1 MHENKI
7 APCFFIGLGG
17 CGGAIVNEVARRV
30 KQDEADWRRYRDLV
44 HFFTIDTD
52 QDDVAR
58 CTWVDSNHRFVI
70 SDFDKPGYVDLK
82 LGKTHKAADPHFQQ
96 WWPDYYRP
104 RSTRGKGAGQI
115 RIESRLSLNYQLEND
130 AGGILSALKAAIARA
145 FDVQNPFRANKAAK
159 VYLYASLAGG
169 TGSGG
174 SAVMAANVRK
184 LLTGRGHHLTGTF
197 VLPNVF
203 RNQGLPLNQFDK
215 VMTNGYAALV
225 EIEHLQSANDRDAFG
240 FVQFHFEPNDENTRG
255 LNRPLFDQ
263 VYLVDAETSAG
274 LVIADPKLVYPAIG
288 DAAYAQIF
296 GSILEKEHSTLD
308 NDTRELAALDDND
321 FTKSYGSFGV
331 SAMVLPAK
339 DILEYFATRYAA
351 EVMHA
356 AFSGSGGAAGG
367 SSDPEAPDHRFAEE
381 LEAGARLSGEKGEV
395 ARSAVEWAGD
405 ASQGAVADFLRWCDE
420 LKDGLTRDLKLPSWK
435 EEDLLAL
442 EGQEGVGDELNK
454 KWNLLKKRLG
464 EAHEAAGQAV
474 DRTLKEV
481 KGKGSKGSLSDRC
494 EGQGPIRE
502 RYLLVRLRDALR
514 ERQGAEAQAYD
525 RVKDFTPANVEGA
538 FAGYRDRLAKA
549 APKTVRDLVGSDF
562 KPVVAEFTPW
572 HAEVVRKSAEQF
584 RSKALAR
591 FYEEVVREITA
602 RLRKAG
608 GLFDRARDIERLIAE
623 RAERLLKAGGERE
636 HGGAANE
643 YVLDVEVYQNHL
655 TGERYWE
662 HLYRERAVT
671 DTGVANALDAV
682 RLASEG
688 AVTEDEMRSR
698 VVDALV
704 GLGRDR
710 FRKDVLG
717 HQGQGGLRM
726 DEGLQFEA
734 RTALAIHK
742 LAEPGKPPPTPQA
755 VAEERARVGQREV
768 DRYLADKFEFAGRKC
783 KPFVSLYSGGQ
794 HLPDKNFAVA
804 FRPYFESLGPLVTSI
819 PSHPVERQN
828 LIEGVDPH
836 KVVFYCAKLGVTL
849 HSVRTVTEYAQ
860 RYRVVQADELSRGKP
875 WPPPEGPKVPD
886 IPLHIDRQWERAP
899 GEGLFDVDLDSLRGE
914 RAKKAWREK
923 RLAAA
928 AAESVRAAREKDLK
942 VFVLGLLFELVKLR
956 PDGWAVAD
964 PAKDRPLHRFRD
976 RAFEAYLALHA
987 DVKGW
992 LAAEV
997 GKALGRLVEERR
1009 HEELSKLFSKAKESI
1024 EGLRRGTDLPEEKE
1038 HYSRELEALARL
1050 AEENRVKL
1058 AGS

>member
-7 APCFFIGLGG
+7 APCFFIGMGG
-17 CGGAIVNEVARRV
+17 CGGAIVNEIARRV
-30 KQDEADWRRYRDLV
+30 KQDEADWRRYKDLV
-44 HFFTIDTD
+44 HFFVLDTD

-82 LGKTHKAADPHFQQ
+82 CGKTHKEADPHFLQ
-96 WWPDYYRP
+96 WWPEHYRP

-115 RIESRLSLNYQLEND
+115 RVESRLSLNYQLEND
-130 AGGILSALKAAIARA
+130 AGGILGALKSAIARA
-145 FDVQNPFRANKAAK
+145 YDVQNPFRANKAAK

-174 SAVMAANVRK
+174 SAVMAANLRK
-184 LLTGRGHHLTGTF
+184 LLSGRGHHITGTF

-215 VMTNGYAALV
+215 IMTNGYAALV
-225 EIEHLQSANDRDAFG
+225 EIEWLETANDRDAFG
-240 FVQFHFEPNDENTRG
+240 FAKFHFDPNDENVKGIT
-255 LNRPLFDQ
+255 RPLFDQ

-308 NDTRELAALDDND
+308 NDTRELAALDEND

-356 AFSGSGGAAGG
+356 AFAGGGGSAGG

-381 LEAGARLSGEKGEV
+381 LEASARLSGEKGEV
-395 ARSAVEWAGD
+395 AKNAVEWAGD
-405 ASQGAVADFLRWCDE
+405 TGKGAVSDFLRWCDE
-420 LKDGLTRDLKLPSWK
+420 LKDSLTRDLKLPSWK

-442 EGQEGVGDELNK
+442 EGQEGVSDELNK

-464 EAHEAAGQAV
+464 EAHEAAGLAV

-481 KGKGSKGSLSDRC
+481 RGKGSKGSLSDRC

-514 ERQGAEAQAYD
+514 ERQGGEATAYD
-525 RVKDFTPANVEGA
+525 RVKDFTPGNVEGD
-538 FAGYRDRLAKA
+538 FAQRRDRLAKT
-549 APKTVRDLVGSDF
+549 APKTVRDLVGSDY
-562 KPVVAEFTPW
+562 KPVVADFTPW

-591 FYEEVVREITA
+591 FYEEVIREITG

-608 GLFDRARDIERLIAE
+608 GLFDRANDIERMIAE
-623 RAERLLKAGGERE
+623 KAERLLKAGGERE

-662 HLYRERAVT
+662 HLYRERAVS
-671 DTGVANALDAV
+671 DAGVAGALDAV
-682 RLASEG
+682 RVASEG
-688 AVTEDEMRSR
+688 ALTEDEMRTR
-698 VVDALV
+698 VLDALV
-704 GLGRDR
+704 QMGRDR
-710 FRKDVLG
+710 FRKDLLG

-734 RTALAIHK
+734 RTALAVFK

-755 VAEERARVGQREV
+755 VAEERGRVAQRDV
-768 DRYLADKFEFAGRKC
+768 DRYLADKFEFAARKC

-794 HLPDKNFAVA
+794 YLPDKNFAVA
-804 FRPYFESLGPLVTSI
+804 FKPYLESLGAFVTAI

-828 LIEGVDPH
+828 VIESVDPH
-836 KVVFYCAKLGVTL
+836 RIVFYSAKLGVTL
-849 HSVRTVTEYAQ
+849 HAVRTVTEYAQ

-875 WPPPEGPKVPD
+875 WPPPDGPKVPD
-886 IPLHIDRQWERAP
+886 IPLHVDKEWERAP
-899 GEGLFDVDLDSLRGE
+899 GEGLFDVDMDSLKGE
-914 RAKKAWREK
+914 RAKKAWMEK
-923 RLAAA
+923 RRAAA
-928 AAESVRAAREKDLK
+928 AAESVRAAREKDLE
-942 VFVLGLLFELVKLR
+942 VFVLGLAFELVKAR
-956 PDGWAVAD
+956 PEGYVVAD
-964 PAKDRPLHRFRD
+964 PAKDRSLHRFRD
-976 RAFEAYLALHA
+976 RAFEAFVGLHG

-997 GKALGRLVEERR
+997 GKAVGKLVDERR
-1009 HEELSKLFSKAKESI
+1009 HGELAGLLAKAHESV
-1024 EGLRRGTDLPEEKE
+1024 ETLRRATDLPEEKE
-1038 HYSRELEALARL
+1038 HYGRELEAIRKI
-1050 AEENRVKL
+1050 AEEHRVKV
-1058 AGS
+1058 G

>member
-1 MHENKI
+1 MHDNKI

-17 CGGAIVNEVARRV
+17 CGGAIVNEIARRV
-30 KQDEADWRRYRDLV
+30 KQDEADWRRYKDLV
-44 HFFTIDTD
+44 HFFTLDTD

-82 LGKTHKAADPHFQQ
+82 TGKTHKEADPHFLQ
-96 WWPDYYRP
+96 WWPGYYRP

-130 AGGILSALKAAIARA
+130 AGGILGALKSSIARA
-145 FDVQNPFRANKAAK
+145 YDVQNPFRANKAAK

-174 SAVMAANVRK
+174 SAVMAANLRK
-184 LLTGRGHHLTGTF
+184 LLSGRGHHITGTF

-215 VMTNGYAALV
+215 IMTNGYAALV
-225 EIEHLQSANDRDAFG
+225 EIEHLQTANDRDAFG
-240 FVQFHFEPNDENTRG
+240 FAKFHFDPNDENAKG
-255 LNRPLFDQ
+255 LARPLFDQ

-356 AFSGSGGAAGG
+356 AFAGG
-367 SSDPEAPDHRFAEE
+367 GGSTGASSDPEAPDHRFAEE
-381 LEAGARLSGEKGEV
+381 LEASARLTGEKGEV
-395 ARSAVEWAGD
+395 AKSAVEWAGD
-405 ASQGAVADFLRWCDE
+405 PSKGAVSDFLRWCDE
-420 LKDGLTRDLKLPSWK
+420 LKDLLTKDLKLPSWK

-442 EGQEGVGDELNK
+442 EGQEGVSDELNK
-454 KWNLLKKRLG
+454 KWALLKKRLG

-514 ERQGAEAQAYD
+514 ERQGVEATAYD
-525 RVKDFTPANVEGA
+525 RVKDFTPGNVESA
-538 FAGYRDRLAKA
+538 FAEKRDRLAKT
-549 APKTVRDLVGSDF
+549 APKTVRDLVGSDY
-562 KPVVAEFTPW
+562 KPVVAEFAPW

-591 FYEEVVREITA
+591 FYEEIIREITA

-608 GLFDRARDIERLIAE
+608 GLFDRANDIERMISE
-623 RAERLLKAGGERE
+623 KAERLLKAGGERE

-662 HLYRERAVT
+662 HLYRERAVS

-682 RLASEG
+682 RAASEG
-688 AVTEDEMRSR
+688 AVTEDEMRTR
-698 VVDALV
+698 VVEALV
-704 GLGRDR
+704 QLGRDR

-734 RTALAIHK
+734 RTALAVFK
-742 LAEPGKPPPTPQA
+742 LAEPGKPPPTAQA
-755 VAEERARVGQREV
+755 VAEERTRVGQREV

-783 KPFVSLYSGGQ
+783 KPFIALYSGGQ
-794 HLPDKNFAVA
+794 YLPDKNFAVA
-804 FRPYFESLGPLVTSI
+804 FKPYFESLGQFVTAM

-828 LIEGVDPH
+828 VIETTDPH
-836 KVVFYCAKLGVTL
+836 RIVFYSAKLGVTL
-849 HSVRTVTEYAQ
+849 HSVRTVTEYAK
-860 RYRVVQADELSRGKP
+860 RYRVVQADELLP
-875 WPPPEGPKVPD
+875 
-886 IPLHIDRQWERAP
+886 RQA
-899 GEGLFDVDLDSLRGE
+899 
-914 RAKKAWREK
+914 
-923 RLAAA
+923 LAAA
-928 AAESVRAAREKDLK
+928 RGPQGPGHPAARGPG
-942 VFVLGLLFELVKLR
+942 VG
-956 PDGWAVAD
+956 A
-964 PAKDRPLHRFRD
+964 
-976 RAFEAYLALHA
+976 RARRGPVRRGPRLAQ
-987 DVKGW
+987 
-992 LAAEV
+992 
-997 GKALGRLVEERR
+997 GR
-1009 HEELSKLFSKAKESI
+1009 AGQ
-1024 EGLRRGTDLPEEKE
+1024 EGL
-1038 HYSRELEALARL
+1038 A
-1050 AEENRVKL
+1050 
-1058 AGS
+1058 

>member
-1 MHENKI
+1 MHDNKI

-17 CGGAIVNEVARRV
+17 CGGAVVNEIARKV
-30 KQDEADWRRYRDLV
+30 KQDEADWRRYKDLV
-44 HFFTIDTD
+44 HFFVLDTD

-82 LGKTHKAADPHFQQ
+82 VGKTHKEADPHFLQ
-96 WWPDYYRP
+96 WWPEHYRP

-130 AGGILSALKAAIARA
+130 AGGILGALKAAIARA
-145 FDVQNPFRANKAAK
+145 YDVQNPFRANKAAK

-174 SAVMAANVRK
+174 SAVMAANLRK
-184 LLTGRGHHLTGTF
+184 LLSGRGHHLTGTF

-215 VMTNGYAALV
+215 IMTNGYAALV
-225 EIEHLQSANDRDAFG
+225 EIEHLQTANDRDAFG
-240 FVQFHFEPNDENTRG
+240 FAPFHFDPNDENAKG

-308 NDTRELAALDDND
+308 NDTRELAALDEND

-339 DILEYFATRYAA
+339 DILEYFSTRYAA

-356 AFSGSGGAAGG
+356 AFAGGGGTGGG

-381 LEAGARLSGEKGEV
+381 LEASARLSGEKGEV
-395 ARSAVEWAGD
+395 AKSAVDWAGD
-405 ASQGAVADFLRWCDE
+405 TGKGAVADFARWCDE
-420 LKDGLTRDLKLPSWK
+420 LREQLAKDLKLPSWK

-442 EGQEGVGDELNK
+442 EGQEGVSDELNK

-481 KGKGSKGSLSDRC
+481 KAKGSKGSLSDRC

-502 RYLLVRLRDALR
+502 RYFLVRLRDALR

-525 RVKDFTPANVEGA
+525 RVKDFTPGNVESA
-538 FAGYRDRLAKA
+538 FAGLRDRLAKY
-549 APKTVRDLVGSDF
+549 APKTVRDLVGSDY
-562 KPVVAEFTPW
+562 KPVVAEFKPW
-572 HAEVVRKSAEQF
+572 QDGVVQKSAEQF

-591 FYEEVVREITA
+591 FYEEIVREITA

-608 GLFDRARDIERLIAE
+608 GLFDRANDIERMIAE
-623 RAERLLKAGGERE
+623 KAERLLKAGGARE

-662 HLYRERAVT
+662 HLYRERAVS
-671 DTGVANALDAV
+671 DSGVANALDAV
-682 RLASEG
+682 RSASEG
-688 AVTEDEMRSR
+688 AVTEDEMRTR
-698 VVDALV
+698 VLDALV
-704 GLGRDR
+704 GLGRER

-734 RTALAIHK
+734 RTALAVFK
-742 LAEPGKPPPTPQA
+742 LAEPGKAPPTAQA
-755 VAEERARVGQREV
+755 VAEERARVSQRDV

-783 KPFVSLYSGGQ
+783 KPFVALYSGGQ
-794 HLPDKNFAVA
+794 YLPDKNFATA
-804 FRPYFESLGPLVTSI
+804 FKPYFETLGPFVTAI

-828 LIEGVDPH
+828 VIEATDPH
-836 KVVFYCAKLGVTL
+836 RIVFYSAKLGVTL

-860 RYRVVQADELSRGKP
+860 HYRVVQADELSRGKP

-886 IPLHIDRQWERAP
+886 IPLHIDKGWERAP
-899 GEGLFDVDLDSLRGE
+899 GEGLFDVDLESLKGE

-928 AAESVRAAREKDLK
+928 AAETVRAAREKDLK
-942 VFVLGLLFELVKLR
+942 QFVLGLVFEHIKLR
-956 PDGWAVAD
+956 PEGYAVAD

-976 RAFEAYLALHA
+976 RAFEAYVALHA

-997 GKALGRLVEERR
+997 GKALGKLVDERR
-1009 HEELSKLFSKAKESI
+1009 HDELAKLLGKAR
-1024 EGLRRGTDLPEEKE
+1024 EGVEALRRATDLPEEKD
-1038 HYSRELEALARL
+1038 HYSRELDALQKL
-1050 AEENRVKL
+1050 ADEHRVKL
-1058 AGS
+1058 G